1 MRTSMLG
8 VVVVGLISMRAEALC
23 VRSDTRCFCV
33 DVRSSSTA
41 TTESLDGGS
50 ATLRV
55 QTVGTNFTAGQA
67 FTVPAVSNERV
78 GASYLVYDLAG
89 SDAGFTR
96 VPIDD
101 GGFVPCLSE
110 SAPTLRANAETLVQV
125 WSTGNCEGSVDLAAE
140 GEPRCGGGR
149 PSACSAAPGLML
161 ALTGVWTLRRLRRR
175 A

>member
-1 MRTSMLG
+1 
-8 VVVVGLISMRAEALC
+8 
-23 VRSDTRCFCV
+23 
-33 DVRSSSTA
+33 
-41 TTESLDGGS
+41 
-50 ATLRV
+50 
-55 QTVGTNFTAGQA
+55 VGTNFTAGQA